1 LQWNSKLLVN
11 RVKEACRE
19 AEKNQADRSNDEII
33 FNLESGRV
41 VISDLF
47 LNSFVLPL
55 ALVGV
60 APPNKLNWFTDRARL
75 SASGMWTFTPS
86 NDPSVNYHG
95 SLYIPSSQFC
105 ADLNASLSRTSQNQ
119 PTISNVDCIV
129 SLNKSEMLFSSP
141 NPKARDAIVKIESN
155 VTELLREQLEASLC
169 GLISYVLQSTLN
181 SVLSTFRTKI
191 SLWDIP
197 KVTLDYSL
205 LADPYVDPVDL
216 SIKSLLQG
224 SIIVNDESI
233 SIFPHDMVSVSN
245 DTKMV
250 TTLFSDYILNSLL
263 ASAYQA
269 DLLRSIYVDS
279 AFSKEIAKLLKLVCR
294 QDELCVGSVFRSKSS
309 KSDYSELSLSIDRV
323 PSVIFTE
330 DGGFLQLNGSLSLD
344 VHDDKGVNLYSS
356 PFSLVASLIPS
367 IQQQKLYNMLTMKAE
382 MVDIYLS
389 ARCNGTSSHEEVI
402 RLLSAIL
409 EEVITV
415 PLRQGIPVPM
425 FLNNELVPFRDHHLS
440 FHNRTLILSQSF

>member
-1 LQWNSKLLVN
+1 
-11 RVKEACRE
+11 
-19 AEKNQADRSNDEII
+19 
-33 FNLESGRV
+33 
-41 VISDLF
+41 
-47 LNSFVLPL
+47 
-55 ALVGV
+55 
-60 APPNKLNWFTDRARL
+60 
-75 SASGMWTFTPS
+75 
-86 NDPSVNYHG
+86 
-95 SLYIPSSQFC
+95 
-105 ADLNASLSRTSQNQ
+105 
-119 PTISNVDCIV
+119 
-129 SLNKSEMLFSSP
+129 MLFSSP

-181 SVLSTFRTKI
+181 GVLSTFRTKI
-191 SLWDIP
+191 PLWDVP

-205 LADPYVDPVDL
+205 LADPYIDSVDL

-245 DTKMV
+245 DTKVV

-279 AFSKEIAKLLKLVCR
+279 AFSNEIAKLLKLVCR

-330 DGGFLQLNGSLSLD
+330 EGGFLQLNGSLSLD

-382 MVDIYLS
+382 IVDIYLS

-440 FHNRTLILSQSF
+440 FHNRTLILSQDLF